1 MFVNLAITF
10 LSSPPLFSQN
20 TKIVLRNI
28 KIFNKKQY
36 ISGFYFTGIWPMIS
50 VYCLIKFTLLVA
62 GFSLVLMYQHQVFSV
77 GFCCNWLRKGIDQKF
92 LYTII
97 LWCGVYMSSKR
108 DKLHGVY
115 EWLSMLSSTSLVGR
129 VEV

>member
-36 ISGFYFTGIWPMIS
+36 ISRFYFTGI

-62 GFSLVLMYQHQVFSV
+62 GFSLVLMTSIRFLVLGSAV
-77 GFCCNWLRKGIDQKF
+77 TGFAK
-92 LYTII
+92 
-97 LWCGVYMSSKR
+97 V
-108 DKLHGVY
+108 
-115 EWLSMLSSTSLVGR
+115 
-129 VEV
+129 

>member
-36 ISGFYFTGIWPMIS
+36 ISRFYFTGILPMIS

-62 GFSLVLMYQHQVFSV
+62 GFSLVLMTSIRFLVLGSAV
-77 GFCCNWLRKGIDQKF
+77 TGFAK
-92 LYTII
+92 
-97 LWCGVYMSSKR
+97 V
-108 DKLHGVY
+108 
-115 EWLSMLSSTSLVGR
+115 
-129 VEV
+129 